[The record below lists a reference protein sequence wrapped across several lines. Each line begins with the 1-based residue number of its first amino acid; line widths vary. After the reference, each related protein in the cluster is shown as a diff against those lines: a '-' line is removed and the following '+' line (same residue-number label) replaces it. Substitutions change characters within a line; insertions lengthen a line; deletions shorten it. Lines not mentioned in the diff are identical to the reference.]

1 MSRKDKKTYP
11 LCFLI
16 PAMAIYF
23 VFFIFPSLSGM
34 FYAFTDWNSRSI
46 HTYHFVWLDN
56 FKSIFSNGDLKLA
69 LFNTFF
75 FAVVTVVLKNVVGLG
90 LALLANN
97 KAMLSKS
104 YMRGVFYMPNFLN
117 MVIIGVMFTAILY
130 PTGPLNA
137 MLKVFGIQGM
147 DWLNDRRIAMFS
159 VCLVEVWRTAGFHMI
174 IYLSALKS
182 IPSEYFEAAR
192 VDGAGYF
199 ACLRHIILPLILQ
212 GITINLIFAIIN
224 GLKVFDQ
231 VYILTNGGP
240 GNATQVVSTT
250 IYKMFG
256 NGLWGMGTA
265 YNLVLTVF
273 ILLVCGGVLAFMGRK
288 EVDYN

>member
-1 MSRKDKKTYP
+1 MLKNKKKIYP
-11 LCFLI
+11 LYFVLPALI
-16 PAMAIYF
+16 IYF
-23 VFFIFPSLSGM
+23 IFFILPSLSGM

-46 HTYHFVWLDN
+46 HTYQFVGIEN
-56 FKSIFSNGDLKLA
+56 FKKIFSDPKLKLA
-69 LFNTFF
+69 LWNTFF
-75 FAVVTVVLKNVVGLG
+75 FAVVTVVLKNVVGLA
-90 LALLANN
+90 LALLASNN
-97 KAMLSKS
+97 SMLSGG
-104 YMRGVFYMPNFLN
+104 YMRGIFYLPNFLN

-137 MLKVFGIQGM
+137 LLSVFGIQGM
-147 DWLNDRRIAMFS
+147 DWLNNRKVAMGS

-174 IYLSALKS
+174 IYLAALKS
-182 IPSEYFEAAR
+182 IPADYFEAAK

-199 ACLRHIILPLILQ
+199 QRLRHIILPLITQ

-240 GNATQVVSTT
+240 GNATQVVSTM

-256 NGLWGMGTA
+256 NGLWGVGTA
-265 YNLVLTVF
+265 YNLVLTVL
-273 ILLVCGGVLAFMGRK
+273 ILLICIGVIVLLKRK